1 MGQTDDATKVFIQN
15 NDIFADVFNFF
26 LYDGKQVI
34 KPEDLQEVDIT
45 EIGIPYGKDGKSQ
58 KSVQKYRDV
67 LKYASIKKDKNVV
80 YCLMGV
86 ENQTSVHYAMP
97 VRNAE
102 YDVLQYAK
110 QVENISKEHR
120 KDKDFHSSAEYLS
133 GFCKEDK
140 LIPVI
145 TITILFSPKKWDGP
159 TSIHEMFPDYPKEIL
174 RYVPDYRMNL
184 IEPYNL
190 TEEQLSQFQT
200 NLGAVIEF
208 IKYSQDKEETK
219 KRILEDERFKHLD
232 REAANV
238 ITKCTKFRFELEE
251 NKKGEV
257 DMCKGLEDWLE
268 EEKMEVQI
276 NNLKKLIK
284 NVKLSPKDA
293 MDVLEIPEDDRKFIM
308 KELEKD
314 LTVTK

>member
-1 MGQTDDATKVFIQN
+1 
-15 NDIFADVFNFF
+15 
-26 LYDGKQVI
+26 
-34 KPEDLQEVDIT
+34 
-45 EIGIPYGKDGKSQ
+45 
-58 KSVQKYRDV
+58 
-67 LKYASIKKDKNVV
+67 
-80 YCLMGV
+80 
-86 ENQTSVHYAMP
+86 
-97 VRNAE
+97 
-102 YDVLQYAK
+102 
-110 QVENISKEHR
+110 
-120 KDKDFHSSAEYLS
+120 
-133 GFCKEDK
+133 
-140 LIPVI
+140 
-145 TITILFSPKKWDGP
+145 
-159 TSIHEMFPDYPKEIL
+159 MFPDYPKEIL

-219 KRILEDERFKHLD
+219 KRILKDERFKHLD

-268 EEKMEVQI
+268 EEKMEAQKEARREVQTE
-276 NNLKKLIK
+276 NLKKLIK

-293 MDVLEIPEDDRKFIM
+293 MDALEIPEDDRKFIM
-308 KELEKD
+308 KELKKD
-314 LTVTK
+314 LIVTK